1 MVAENFW
8 VSCSRKKGKNYTMG
22 DNSNNTIGWYQGDE
36 IDASDL
42 YLDIAFV
49 YIDEYIYVYYRVVY

>member
-1 MVAENFW
+1 
-8 VSCSRKKGKNYTMG
+8 MG
-22 DNSNNTIGWYQGDE
+22 DNSNNIDTIDWYQGDE

>member
-1 MVAENFW
+1 
-8 VSCSRKKGKNYTMG
+8 MG
-22 DNSNNTIGWYQGDE
+22 DNSNNIDTIGWYQGDE